1 MNKNVVLKKYTLV
14 LVFVVATIFNVF
26 VSFAKN
32 NVSNINMVVSINED
46 GSANITQ
53 EWIGSFDTGTENFIP
68 LTNMDYNVSNFTV
81 SLDGKQF
88 TTVSYW
94 DVDDSFS
101 EKSYKCGI
109 NETYDG
115 IELCFGISEYGYN
128 KYLLSYDIDKLVY
141 SYNDL
146 DGFNFKF
153 INDNMSTFP
162 TNIRIVLRLSNN
174 LPLNDDNANIWG
186 FGFDGNINFYNG
198 NVLALSESPLN
209 GSQSVIIMM
218 NFEKG
223 VLNPIYKRRGSFEAT
238 KNRAFEGSDY
248 GNDIFSR
255 IDNALDRS
263 VTYFIYGVFS
273 LVILIIISSFIS
285 SVKNRHSIKKFYKD
299 VNYFRDV
306 PNGGDIAMSFSLSKD
321 FNAYKME
328 DGNIVTALILKMINE
343 GVLEPYKDTK
353 VGLFGIEKKMQNLII
368 KKEPAN
374 PYCKKLYDII
384 SICAGEDNILD
395 QNELEKMGKS
405 YNTSQKIVDFVDNIY
420 RDGHNNLNKINSYK
434 KLLSKYLKDLTD
446 TGQEQLAEVFGL
458 RKYLDEFTLI
468 SEREDIEVSIW
479 DDYLVYGALFGIADK
494 VLNQYKKAYPD
505 RIDDIQKYDNNIYLS
520 YYYNRLVFYRASQ
533 LIRAREMQR
542 MRTSGS
548 GGSVSFGGGG
558 GFSGGGSGGGSR

>member
-1 MNKNVVLKKYTLV
+1 MNLFKLFKKYILCIV
-14 LVFVVATIFNVF
+14 LIILIISNFTIVF
-26 VSFAKN
+26 SKN
-32 NVSNINMVVSINED
+32 NVSDINMVVSINDD

-53 EWIGSFDTGTENFIP
+53 EWVGKFDEGTENYIP
-68 LTNMDYNVSNFTV
+68 LSNMDYNISNFSV
-81 SLDGKQF
+81 SLNGKKF
-88 TTVSYW
+88 ESLPYW
-94 DVDDSFS
+94 NIDANFS

-109 NETYDG
+109 NNTSDG
-115 IELCFGISEYGYN
+115 IELCFGISNYGTN

-141 SYNDL
+141 SYDDL

-153 INDNMSTFP
+153 VNDNMSTFP
-162 TNIRIVLRLSNN
+162 TNVHIVLRLSNN
-174 LPLNDDNANIWG
+174 KPISDENANIWG
-186 FGFDGNINFYNG
+186 FGFNGNINFYNG
-198 NVLALSESPLN
+198 NVLAVSESPLN
-209 GSQSVIIMM
+209 GSQSVIIMI

-223 VLNPIYKRRGSFEAT
+223 LLNPIYKRSGSFEAT

-248 GNDIFSR
+248 GNDKFSR
-255 IDNALDRS
+255 IDNALDRF

-285 SVKNRHSIKKFYKD
+285 SVKNRHSIKKFYKE

-343 GVLEPYKDTK
+343 GVLEPSKDTK
-353 VGLFGIEKKMQNLII
+353 VGLFGIEKKIQNLII
-368 KKEPAN
+368 KKEPTN
-374 PYCKKLYDII
+374 PYCKNLYDII

-405 YNTSQKIVDFVDNIY
+405 YNTSQKVVDFVDNIY

-434 KLLSKYLKDLTD
+434 KLLSKHLKDLTD